1 MGICNLQV
9 ARHVVQ
15 KCHAKKQEK
24 KWEKTTQSSDHFIS
38 VCHVVMCCLRP
49 KAAVFVHIINHLLK
63 AH

>member
-24 KWEKTTQSSDHFIS
+24 KWEKTTQSSAHFI
-38 VCHVVMCCLRP
+38 CLSCRNAFLAS
-49 KAAVFVHIINHLLK
+49 KAAVFVHIIDHLLK